1 MKKVSLFFLSIL
13 CFCFLTSCNDGL
25 LKTKDKQ
32 NQPDGTIEK
41 VRISFDVQMSNM
53 QGRFVG
59 AQPITTDDITKVE
72 LTIINESAEPK
83 TTVTKEYS
91 SITELCKSVL
101 ELDVA
106 TYSFYLNLF
115 ANNIEETERLVL
127 SDKIENRQLVAGQ
140 TETLA
145 FVARYVESGDL
156 SITFKYKVNESEG
169 NRIGFTKIGLYDS
182 PSWTN
187 PVSDYALKRYEVV
200 KEEAPESNPE
210 QTQTE
215 SFYYTTFTAK
225 DIPNGLY
232 YIKIETYDTDT
243 DEENEASRLLNV
255 FSDQVQVYGYKTFGT
270 ISPEDYTKYN
280 KNFYI
285 NYDLNNGTITD
296 ESAFVRKHNQY
307 TEVTLPTDKVIKR
320 TGYTFEGWSESENFT
335 GQLLKGLT
343 AENGTLTKDITL
355 HAKWTDGD
363 NPVLTG
369 TELNPYY
376 EEGTPSVTF
385 TASDTNEVS
394 DILITITKDGTELK
408 EADYESNGITLTKS
422 AIETVSDLSTMTA
435 TVSFTADGNHGG
447 NFTITAVAK
456 DAVNNQ
462 SEPITMSTKII
473 ETLASIS
480 INVDPTNDLSLT
492 AVSGEAENSKT
503 VTFTVSGGAEG
514 STYSWYVDGT
524 KQTDT
529 TGDTFT
535 LTQTTTGTKTYVVE
549 VRCKTRNATASVRIS
564 TDEELYVSA
573 SSSASPDYIADGTQD
588 KPFASIA
595 AACAAMNNSIV
606 DYIVY
611 IDGELASAQEISNSV
626 NGKAHSIT
634 LTGKNYTSGS
644 EPTDG
649 IKNTLDIS
657 TTIPV
662 TIQNLY
668 ITEGDHGLNVGE
680 YGNEVAA
687 NVTLESGT
695 RINGNNGIGVR
706 VNATSVLR
714 VKNGVEIKNNH
725 SGEDYGGIQVEK
737 GANLY
742 LESAS
747 ITGNDSIT
755 SLDEPAHGDIIIIK
769 SNANAECGKVYIS
782 AILSGVT
789 TLPIIKYTPIGE
801 GYNSLIGDQL
811 LYNDGLTNKQFAA
824 QCKKFKVYNS
834 VDYQELI
841 IDSNGKLRATGFV
854 SITAGSYIRKEKS
867 NETAFNVTLTKD
879 FFMLDHEIT
888 QKEFSDV
895 MGVTQEDLIP
905 NNASDE
911 DIANLVIDENAP
923 ASYINWYTAI
933 AYCNKRSAMEGL
945 ECVYTVSSISDWK
958 NFDFSNIPTESNASW
973 NSLVADTSKNGY
985 RLPTEAE
992 WEYAALGDFKDND
1005 NWDGYDDKNNPA
1017 QQSATFVTS
1026 NVFSGY
1032 DGTNLADV
1040 NKYVWHSGNSGGKI
1054 HILDKTDSNKLA
1066 NSYGLYDMCGNVS
1079 EWCFDKKANYTED
1092 AEDPYGAYG
1101 TSSLNRI
1108 MRGESV
1114 NASANICNVSD
1125 RSNLFTYMCY
1135 NTTGFRVVRTITE

>member
-1 MKKVSLFFLSIL
+1 MKKASYYFLSIL
-13 CFCFLTSCNDGL
+13 LPCLFLSCNYKL
-25 LKTKDKQ
+25 LNTQ
-32 NQPDGTIEK
+32 NDQEK
-41 VRISFDVQMSNM
+41 STGKARIFFSVQVNETNE
-53 QGRFVG
+53 RFIA
-59 AQPITTDDITKVE
+59 AQPFNQDDITGVE
-72 LTIINESAEPK
+72 LVIQSKAGEDSYN
-83 TTVTKEYS
+83 YS
-91 SITELCKSVL
+91 SIDELCKSVHDL
-101 ELDVA
+101 EPA
-106 TYSFYLNLF
+106 IYNFYLKIYT
-115 ANNIEETERLVL
+115 NNIENENRKVL
-127 SDKIENRQLVAGQ
+127 SATNESIVVNAN
-140 TETLA
+140 ETIHITFNA
-145 FVARYVESGDL
+145 KYVTTGDL

-182 PSWTN
+182 PLWEN
-187 PVSDYALKRYEVV
+187 PVSNYALKSFDVT

-270 ISPEDYTKYN
+270 ISPENYTKYN

-285 NYDLNNGTITD
+285 DYVLNKGTIID
-296 ESAFVRKHNQY
+296 ESAFIKKHNQY
-307 TEVTLPTDKVIKR
+307 TEVTLPTDKVLKR
-320 TGYTFEGWSESENFT
+320 AGYTFEGWFESEDFT

-343 AENGTLTKDITL
+343 ADNGTLTKDVTL
-355 HAKWTDGD
+355 HAKWTDGE
-363 NPVLTG
+363 NPLLIN
-369 TELNPYY
+369 TEFNPYY

-456 DAVNNQ
+456 DAANNQ
-462 SEPITMSTKII
+462 SEPITLSTKII

-480 INVDPTNDLSLT
+480 INVDPTNDLSLS

-595 AACAAMNNSIV
+595 AACTAMNNSIV

-611 IDGELASAQEISNSV
+611 IDGELASAQEIPASV
-626 NGKAHSIT
+626 DGKAHSIT
-634 LTGKNYTSGS
+634 LTGKNFTSGS

-706 VNATSVLR
+706 VNATAVLR
-714 VKNGVEIKNNH
+714 VKNGVEIKNNR
-725 SGEDYGGIQVEK
+725 SGEDYGGIQVEE

-755 SLDEPAHGDIIIIK
+755 SLDEPAHADIIVIK
-769 SNANAECGKVYIS
+769 SNDDAECGKIYIS
-782 AILSGVT
+782 AILSDVT

-824 QCKKFKVYNS
+824 QCKKFKVYNG

-841 IDSNGKLRATGFV
+841 IDSNGKLQATGFV

-905 NNASDE
+905 NEASDE

-923 ASYINWYTAI
+923 AFYINWYAAI

-945 ECVYTVSSISDWK
+945 ECVYTVSSISDWM
-958 NFDFSNIPTESNASW
+958 NFDFSNIPTENNASW

-1005 NWDGYDDKNNPA
+1005 NWDGYDDVNNPA

-1040 NKYVWHSGNSGGKI
+1040 DKYVWHSGNSGGKI
-1054 HILDKTDSNKLA
+1054 HILDKTDLNKLA

-1079 EWCFDKKANYTED
+1079 EWCFDKKANYTAD
-1092 AEDPYGAYG
+1092 ATDPYGAYG
-1101 TSSLNRI
+1101 SSSYNRI